1 MKVDFEKIPFHDI
14 EGREQV
20 LNVKKDIG
28 NALYMQGET
37 IEVCKLG
44 ETIYF
49 ADGEIDIDD
58 KEADIIKVFA
68 KRYPYVAA
76 SAIENAITPKP

>member
-1 MKVDFEKIPFHDI
+1 MKVNFEKIPFFDI

-20 LNVKKDIG
+20 MNVKKDLG

-44 ETIYF
+44 DKIYF
-49 ADGEIDIDD
+49 SDGEVDIDD
-58 KEADIIKVFA
+58 KEAEIVLRFA

-76 SAIENAITPKP
+76 QAIEKAIKP